1 MSSKK
6 RGWTQPPIWEFF
18 TDVADLHNAKSNVC
32 KHCKTLVNYHKKSES
47 IKVHLNNYATFRKV
61 MNNMEDNKRPEWYRR
76 NKKGVARPVPVAKNA
91 ESVSGVSSS
100 LQSSI
105 KQYALPAVSK
115 TQKAEF

>member
-1 MSSKK
+1 
-6 RGWTQPPIWEFF
+6 
-18 TDVADLHNAKSNVC
+18 
-32 KHCKTLVNYHKKSES
+32 
-47 IKVHLNNYATFRKV
+47 
-61 MNNMEDNKRPEWYRR
+61 
-76 NKKGVARPVPVAKNA
+76 VPVAKNA